1 MVRSSLWSH
10 RPQGKD
16 QLDVRVCHEKD
27 FDQVLGFLGQLWPD
41 VDLEVGVM
49 RGVFMECLRS
59 SSHYLLCATDGDN
72 PVGFCVMSTRES
84 LWHMGLLAYI
94 DVLIVDERYGSA
106 GAGSLIIDRAKAIA
120 AGLGCRFME
129 LDSAFCREDA
139 HRFYEK
145 AGFRKT
151 GYQFCAGLGDV
162 PTTERPAG

>member
-16 QLDVRVCHEKD
+16 QLDVRVCHEQD
-27 FDQVLGFLGQLWPD
+27 FDQVFGFLGQLWPD

-49 RGVFMECLRS
+49 RGV
-59 SSHYLLCATDGDN
+59 
-72 PVGFCVMSTRES
+72 
-84 LWHMGLLAYI
+84 
-94 DVLIVDERYGSA
+94 
-106 GAGSLIIDRAKAIA
+106 
-120 AGLGCRFME
+120 
-129 LDSAFCREDA
+129 REDA